1 MNYVYITFLYLVKK
15 MQAILSCIW
24 WYSNEGWVTP
34 YILILKVRS
43 LFKLNKHN
51 THNVTLKFNFQYYN
65 TPLYMQTEQKSMD
78 KCFCSDIWI
87 ACSKYLGL
95 HIRQIADSP

>member
-34 YILILKVRS
+34 
-43 LFKLNKHN
+43 
-51 THNVTLKFNFQYYN
+51 
-65 TPLYMQTEQKSMD
+65 
-78 KCFCSDIWI
+78 
-87 ACSKYLGL
+87 
-95 HIRQIADSP
+95 